1 MSLREPGRLVQIC
14 RSKHKQLKNII
25 VTTLFTVFLLAAGES
40 GYATAVPADSSRI
53 GEENNGSIKG
63 KVTTTEGQPA
73 AFVTIQVKGSRRS
86 TLTDEDGNFTLRNL
100 AAGEYE
106 LEISMTGF
114 ATVSQRVTVE
124 SRKSTT
130 VAIQLQVSGRQLQ
143 EVVVAG
149 GRNKFARNSS
159 DYAAKMPLKNI
170 ENPQVYTTITKEL
183 MNNQLVFS
191 VDDAMRNATG
201 VQRMWDATG
210 RSGDGGS
217 YYNSRGFIVQSLL
230 RNGIA
235 GNVSSKIDAA
245 NIERIEVLKGPSATL
260 FGSTLTS
267 YGGLINRVT
276 KKPYGSFGG
285 EVTYAGGNFGFN
297 RISADINTP
306 LDSAKNVLLRVNTSY
321 LDEGS
326 FQDNGFNRN
335 FAFAPSLSYKINDR
349 VSFLFD
355 AEIYRGTNQMGS
367 FFFFPYGQTIASMGY
382 TRADQLPVDYR
393 RSFFSDDLSQRSANT
408 NFFGQLQYKIS
419 DKWNTQSNVTVTN
432 SYSDGP
438 GPYFYLLSNASVTGD
453 PTAIGSD
460 YISRNDQFTAN
471 SRDRMVEIQQNL
483 NGEFYL
489 GTVQNRVVA
498 GLDYFNHNSNQFF
511 SGGTLD
517 TIKSHGDIPTYRD
530 FNRAALANLYE
541 TKGVSFIYPVDVV
554 TNTYSTYVSDV
565 ANLTDNLLVMAALR
579 VDHFVNKGNYD
590 VTTGKTSGG
599 FNQTALSPKFGI
611 VYQPVKDMVALFANY
626 QSGFTNK
633 TGTDYKGKT
642 FRPENAYQAEAGVKL
657 DLFGGK
663 LTSTVSVYDI
673 RVRDIVR
680 AYVPAVPDPSLPTFP
695 QIQDGTQRSK
705 GIEAEVV
712 ANPIPGLNIVAGF
725 SYNDSKYLKA
735 DSDVVDRRPG
745 TASSPY
751 TANWWVSYRLPGGS
765 LKGLGA
771 GFGGNYA
778 SDNKVI
784 NSKSIGVFTLPSY
797 AVLNASVF
805 YDYAKFRFAVKA
817 DNLTDKKYWIG
828 YSSINPQKL
837 RSVVA
842 SISFKF

>member
-1 MSLREPGRLVQIC
+1 M
-14 RSKHKQLKNII
+14 
-25 VTTLFTVFLLAAGES
+25 
-40 GYATAVPADSSRI
+40 
-53 GEENNGSIKG
+53 
-63 KVTTTEGQPA
+63 TTTEGQPA

-114 ATVSQRVTVE
+114 ATVSQRVRVE

-159 DYAAKMPLKNI
+159 DYAAKMSLKNI

-201 VQRMWDATG
+201 VQRMWEATG

-306 LDSAKNVLLRVNTSY
+306 LDSAKNVLLRLNTAY

-382 TRADQLPVDYR
+382 TRADQLPIDYR
-393 RSFFSDDLSQRSANT
+393 RSFFSDDLSQKSANT

-419 DKWNTQSNVTVTN
+419 DKWSTQTNVTVTN

-489 GTVQNRVVA
+489 GSIQNRFVA

-517 TIKSHGDIPTYRD
+517 TIKSHGEIPTYRD

-541 TKGVSFIYPVDVV
+541 TKGVDFVYPVDVV

-579 VDHFVNKGNYD
+579 VDRFVNKGNYD

-599 FNQTALSPKFGI
+599 YNQTALSPKFGI

-633 TGTDYKGKT
+633 TGTDYKGNT

-680 AYVPAVPDPSLPTFP
+680 AYVPVVPDPSLPTFP

-712 ANPIPGLNIVAGF
+712 ANPILGLNIVAGF

-735 DSDVVDRRPG
+735 DADVVDRRPG

-765 LKGLGA
+765 LKGLGV

-778 SDNKVI
+778 SDNKII
-784 NSKSIGVFTLPSY
+784 NSKSIGVFTLP
-797 AVLNASVF
+797 AFTVLNASVF
-805 YDYAKFRFAVKA
+805 YDYAKFRFAVKS

>member
-1 MSLREPGRLVQIC
+1 
-14 RSKHKQLKNII
+14 
-25 VTTLFTVFLLAAGES
+25 
-40 GYATAVPADSSRI
+40 
-53 GEENNGSIKG
+53 
-63 KVTTTEGQPA
+63 
-73 AFVTIQVKGSRRS
+73 
-86 TLTDEDGNFTLRNL
+86 
-100 AAGEYE
+100 
-106 LEISMTGF
+106 
-114 ATVSQRVTVE
+114 
-124 SRKSTT
+124 
-130 VAIQLQVSGRQLQ
+130 VAIQLKVSGRQLQ
-143 EVVVAG
+143 EVVVSG

-159 DYAAKMPLKNI
+159 DYVAKMPLKNI

-201 VQRMWDATG
+201 VQRMWEATG

-245 NIERIEVLKGPSATL
+245 NIERIEVIKGPSATL

-285 EVTYAGGNFGFN
+285 EVTYAGGNFGFS

-306 LDSAKNVLLRVNTSY
+306 LDSAKNVLLRVNTAY

-382 TRADQLPVDYR
+382 TRADQLPIDYR
-393 RSFFSDDLSQRSANT
+393 RSFFSDDLSQKSANT

-419 DKWNTQSNVTVTN
+419 DKWSTQTNVTVTN

-453 PTAIGSD
+453 ATAIGSD

-489 GTVQNRVVA
+489 GSVQNRFVA

-541 TKGVSFIYPVDVV
+541 TKGVSFVYPVDVV

-579 VDHFVNKGNYD
+579 VDRFVNKGNYD

-611 VYQPVKDMVALFANY
+611 VFQPVKDQLALFANY

-695 QIQDGTQRSK
+695 QIQDGTQSSK
-705 GIEAEVV
+705 GIEAEMV
-712 ANPIPGLNIVAGF
+712 ANPIQGLNIVAGF

-765 LKGLGA
+765 LKGLGF

-778 SDNKVI
+778 SDNKII
-784 NSKSIGVFTLPSY
+784 NSKSIGVFTLP
-797 AVLNASVF
+797 AFTVLNASVF
-805 YDYAKFRFAVKA
+805 YDYAKFRVAVKA